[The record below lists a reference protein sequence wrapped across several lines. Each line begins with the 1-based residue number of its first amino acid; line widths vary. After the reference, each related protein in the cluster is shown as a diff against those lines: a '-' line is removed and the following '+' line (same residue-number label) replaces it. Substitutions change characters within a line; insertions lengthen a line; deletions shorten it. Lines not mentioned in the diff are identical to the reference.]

1 MRMGVVAAAHSLL
14 STHIAKICCAR
25 QMVGVSC
32 NLEACPRRIDV
43 SCHSLHPIILT
54 SGRITVVFGGEGWL
68 GVKFQPL
75 LLVTLPLPSPDSNG
89 LSFIYFSF

>member
-1 MRMGVVAAAHSLL
+1 MRMGVFAAAHSLL
-14 STHIAKICCAR
+14 CTHIAKICCAR

-68 GVKFQPL
+68 GVKFLTMAASNPPL
-75 LLVTLPLPSPDSNG
+75 LSLDSNG
-89 LSFIYFSF
+89 PLFLYFSF